1 MTETPSI
8 KGYRIVGKSEYE
20 HSLFNDHMFTIKMDH
35 HSVTMFIIRDN
46 ILLIT
51 YAQTFIY
58 GIEKILKKLGLR
70 LKEDKI

>member
-8 KGYRIVGKSEYE
+8 KGYRIVDKSEYE
-20 HSLFNDHMFTIKMDH
+20 HSIFNDTMFTIKMDH
-35 HSVTMFIIRDN
+35 HSTTMFLIRDN